1 MSKLI
6 NLSVDVD
13 KIDKNKL
20 FKGKKGTYLKLTIA
34 VNDTKDNYGNDV
46 SCWEEQTEEERNNKT
61 SKNYLGNGK
70 IFWSND
76 KEPVGSESDFN
87 ADENNHEDSLPF

>member
-20 FKGKKGTYLKLTIA
+20 YKGKKGTYLKLTIA
-34 VNDTKDNYGNDV
+34 VNDTKDDYGNDV
-46 SCWEEQTEEERNNKT
+46 SCWEEQTEEERNNKS
-61 SKNYLGNGK
+61 SKKYLGNGK
-70 IFWSND
+70 VFWSND
-76 KEPVGSESDFN
+76 TSSPVGSEPDFN
-87 ADENNHEDSLPF
+87 ADENNSLPF